1 MKNTMIHSEEE
12 LRSRYRFS
20 DFLFYTCL
28 LAVPLLTAVLAIL
41 RHSVGWM
48 VVYLVLLVAASV
60 LLLKF
65 FCSRCPHYTREEK
78 SLKCIFF
85 WGMPKFF
92 PPRPGP
98 LQMMDKAASI
108 LAAALLLGFPLYWLV
123 QEPGLLIVFALST
136 AGFAAAVR
144 RNECRRCIYLDCPA
158 NAVPDSLKH
167 PE

>member
-1 MKNTMIHSEEE
+1 MTRSQEA

-28 LAVPLLTAVLAIL
+28 LAVPVLTAVLAIL
-41 RHSVGWM
+41 RQSVGWM
-48 VVYLVLLVAASV
+48 VVYLVLAVAACV

-65 FCSRCPHYTREEK
+65 FCSRCPHYTRQGK

-98 LQMMDKAASI
+98 LETMDKAVSVF
-108 LAAALLLGFPLYWLV
+108 AAVLLLGFPLYWLV

-136 AGFAAAVR
+136 AGFAAAIR
-144 RNECRRCIYLDCPA
+144 RNECSRCIYLECPA
-158 NAVPDSLKH
+158 NAVPETLKH